1 MSVDYNPK
9 VVIDGLVLALDAG
22 NTKSYDASIS
32 RPIITYVGGT
42 SEFSDSSSFTLSGL
56 QQGDLVL
63 LFGAEDGEDIETP
76 TGASWTAIPGLVTQ
90 PDNDGDPNSAAFY
103 VFATGT
109 SVTASNLLD
118 SDEAVYVMIAFRNVD
133 PTNSFDVNATENSA
147 NTGIP
152 NPPSITPV
160 TNNSMIVAVG
170 FIDDDDVASTI
181 TPPTGYTTAVNM
193 DSLGGVVDTGAS
205 GATIMTAYKL
215 LATAAAEDP
224 GAFISSNSNAG
235 SFEDQKGISIA
246 LRPSPPN
253 IWTDLIGSNNGTLI
267 GPTFSSA
274 DGGYFDFDGND
285 DYITTGNTLTD
296 ADELFADIGNE
307 WSTSSWFKIDATT
320 NASKA
325 ITGRGGGTGTSA
337 TYVVWVASSNLK
349 ARLRGG
355 TVTDISTSIA
365 TNTWYNVVITWD
377 GSTAKG
383 YLNGNFLT
391 TIAVGTASNQ
401 TNTFTI
407 GATASGNSNSFDGKI
422 SQTLVYNRALSTTE
436 VQQNYNALKGR
447 YA

>member
-1 MSVDYNPK
+1 MAVGYNPRI
-9 VVIDGLVLALDAG
+9 VTDGLVLALDAG

-32 RPIITYVGGT
+32 PMITYVGGT
-42 SEFSDSSSFTLSGL
+42 SEFNDSDSFTLSGL
-56 QQGDLVL
+56 QPGDLVL
-63 LFGAEDGEDIETP
+63 YFGAEDADDLNTP
-76 TGASWTAIPGLVTQ
+76 LGASWTGIPGLVTQ
-90 PDNDGDPNSAAFY
+90 PANDNKPNSASFY
-103 VFATGT
+103 VFANGT
-109 SVTASNLLD
+109 SVTASNLVD
-118 SDEAVYVMIAFRNVD
+118 NEEAVNVMIAFRNVD
-133 PTNSFDVNATENSA
+133 PTNPFDVNSTENYRTS
-147 NTGIP
+147 GLP

-170 FIDDDDVASTI
+170 FRDDQDIANTI

-193 DSLGGVVDTGAS
+193 DSLGGANDLSNG

-215 LATAAAEDP
+215 LATAAAENP
-224 GAFISSNSNAG
+224 GAFISSNSSIS
-235 SFEDQKGISIA
+235 SFEPMKGISIA
-246 LRPSPPN
+246 LRPSPNN
-253 IWTDLIGSNNGTLI
+253 IWTDLSGNNNTGTLI
-267 GPTFSSA
+267 GATFSS
-274 DGGYFDFDGND
+274 DNGGSIVFDGTDN
-285 DYITTGNTLTD
+285 YVTTENTLTD
-296 ADELFADIGNE
+296 ADELFADTGNE

-407 GATASGNSNSFDGKI
+407 GATATVSYTHLRAHETCAD
-422 SQTLVYNRALSTTE
+422 LVCRLLLEKKN
-436 VQQNYNALKGR
+436 
-447 YA
+447 